1 MRYSILNFNQSK
13 AIENNLKVDDLL
25 LLQYIMQANA
35 EPNMFHILDETET
48 CYVWLSHIKIQED
61 LPILG
66 ITEGTLKNKLS
77 KLKTSGFINSKSVAN
92 KSARGTRTYYC
103 ITEKTMSL
111 LNDVEKTTSFSSDV
125 ETGPRHLK
133 VTSNNKLNND
143 IKLNT
148 VISKDITEQ
157 SSNNSSEIDLEFGK
171 PKKSKP
177 NLYQQCLSIINDYT
191 EDNNI
196 RKLLTDYLDLL
207 LEKMRNENKV
217 LYANQFKGMMK
228 HLSDLVANK
237 NGKLEDIIS
246 QSISKGYIGFFPANY
261 NNYSSGKNVTYRL
274 PKQKIA
280 KDEDKAR
287 DENGN
292 YIVF

>member
-1 MRYSILNFNQSK
+1 MVDIISLLSCDGYIICNKTLIRKFNADCAILVGELCAEYNYYKNTNTLEPDGSFYSTRDNIEENTGLNDYAQRK
-13 AIENNLKVDDLL
+13 AIKMLSEAK
-25 LLQYIMQANA
+25 
-35 EPNMFHILDETET
+35 ILSVT
-48 CYVWLSHIKIQED
+48 KKG
-61 LPILG
+61 LPA
-66 ITEGTLKNKLS
+66 KN
-77 KLKTSGFINSKSVAN
+77 
-92 KSARGTRTYYC
+92 YY
-103 ITEKTMSL
+103 K
-111 LNDVEKTTSFSSDV
+111 LNDSQLLSLFTTGSTAIEALDV
-125 ETGPRHLK
+125 EPFNIN
-133 VTSNNKLNND
+133 NNKQKIINN
-143 IKLNT
+143 NT

-177 NLYQQCLSIINDYT
+177 NLYRQCLFIINDYT

-217 LYANQFKGMMK
+217 LYVNQFKGMMK

-274 PKQKIA
+274 PEQKIA

>member
-1 MRYSILNFNQSK
+1 MVDIISLLSCDGYIICNKTLIRKFNADCAILVGELCAEYNYYKNTNALEPDGSFYSTRENIEQNTGLNDYAQRK
-13 AIENNLKVDDLL
+13 AIKMLSEAK
-25 LLQYIMQANA
+25 
-35 EPNMFHILDETET
+35 ILSVT
-48 CYVWLSHIKIQED
+48 KKG
-61 LPILG
+61 LPA
-66 ITEGTLKNKLS
+66 KN
-77 KLKTSGFINSKSVAN
+77 
-92 KSARGTRTYYC
+92 YY
-103 ITEKTMSL
+103 K
-111 LNDVEKTTSFSSDV
+111 LNDSQLLSLFTTGNTAIEALDV
-125 ETGPRHLK
+125 EPFNIN
-133 VTSNNKLNND
+133 NNKQKIINN
-143 IKLNT
+143 NT

-171 PKKSKP
+171 PKKSKL

-217 LYANQFKGMMK
+217 LYANQFKGMIK

-237 NGKLEDIIS
+237 NGKAEDIIS
-246 QSISKGYIGFFPANY
+246 QSISKGYIGFFPAYY
-261 NNYSSGKNVTYRL
+261 NNYSGSKNVTYRL
-274 PKQKIA
+274 PEQKIA